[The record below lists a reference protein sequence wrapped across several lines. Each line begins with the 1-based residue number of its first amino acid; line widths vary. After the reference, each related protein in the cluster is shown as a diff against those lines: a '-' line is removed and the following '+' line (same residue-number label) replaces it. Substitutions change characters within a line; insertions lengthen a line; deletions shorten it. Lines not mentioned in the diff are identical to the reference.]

1 MATLAT
7 EVNFRDW
14 SIDAPTVGPRGNK
27 SSRISQNGQA
37 IRLQLCPTG
46 QGMKAPF
53 GATTY
58 ANEERSRMNF
68 DLQVADE
75 QLLGRLREID
85 EWFAQQLG
93 SGSEYRP
100 PVAEKGN
107 YLPLLKTKMDITR
120 VRCWS
125 PSGDRMPTNGVD
137 WGSSVFTRIMIVSRV
152 WCMNRR
158 MDVTLEV
165 IDLVVLDAPTEPNTF
180 PIIRGDPC
188 QM

>member
-75 QLLGRLREID
+75 QLLGRLREMD
-85 EWFAQQLG
+85 AWFVQQLG
-93 SGSEYRP
+93 SDSDYRP
-100 PVAEKGN
+100 LVAEKGN

-120 VRCWS
+120 VRCWT
-125 PSGDRMPTNGVD
+125 PSGDRMPTNGVA
-137 WGSSVFTRIMIVSRV
+137 WGSSVFTPIVVVGRV
-152 WCMNRR
+152 WYMNRR
-158 MDVTLEV
+158 MGVTLEV
-165 IDLVVLDAPTEPNTF
+165 TDLVVHDAPTEPDTF
-180 PIIRGDPC
+180 PFIRGDPRL
-188 QM
+188 M